1 MTMINTSTLISAS
14 QVVDAVQNYVDWNR
28 LYMNTKLFALMNN
41 LGLVSAQVPTGT
53 GGKGNY
59 RILYNKATGVKT
71 DYTLSAAIA
80 DVGGGKIN
88 LKTTT
93 CLDAAAAYH
102 INPGAFATELE
113 NVTAREGLAL
123 RVIGTVVD
131 GAAADKTVNA
141 LLRITAVT
149 SATDWTV
156 ETIESSLRG
165 VANADTCT
173 SIKIGSYILLEEVA
187 EFGGSAPTA
196 DDMTTTQDEN
206 YIQMFDS
213 TYGKN
218 LVALSQLTKYDS
230 AMETLYQA
238 HEPAFYSKINTALWF
253 GQGSYPTTGHDYGN
267 MKGIWKLLNLADADL
282 NTASA
287 KPIVKVDS
295 GTTFDFW
302 KFADVL
308 AERGTDA
315 PSKLHC
321 YTTSKMSMLIEKA
334 AFQMNKP
341 VDVSVVQFPK
351 MSFVKRSVQ
360 IGDTELIIIVDDKL
374 KYHPTFKEST
384 ANGAQTAAQEHVMIC
399 LDPRNTGI
407 TYHNN
412 AEYGVMIPAVR
423 PVLETRDKRT
433 KEEHIIAALTLG
445 VWNLH
450 QHVAYGITNS

>member
-71 DYTLSAAIA
+71 DYTLSADIV
-80 DVGGGKIN
+80 DVGGGKIK
-88 LKTTT
+88 LATVKG
-93 CLDAAAAYH
+93 AAFH

-113 NVTAREGLAL
+113 NVSAREGLAL
-123 RVIGTVVD
+123 RVIGTVTN
-131 GAAADKTVNA
+131 GAPANVAVNA

-149 SATDWTV
+149 SAADWTV
-156 ETIESSLRG
+156 ELIDTNLTG
-165 VANADTCT
+165 ANNDACT
-173 SIKIGSYILLEEVA
+173 AIKSGSYVLLEEVA

-267 MKGIWKLLNLADADL
+267 MKGIWKLLNLANADL

-287 KPIVKVDS
+287 KPIIKVDS

-374 KYHPTFKEST
+374 KYHPTFKESAVSGT
-384 ANGAQTAAQEHVMIC
+384 GQTAAQEHVMIC
-399 LDPRNTGI
+399 LDPRNIGI

-450 QHVAYGITNS
+450 QHVAYGITGS

>member
-41 LGLVSAQVPTGT
+41 LGLVSAQVPSGT

-71 DYTLSAAIA
+71 DYTLSADIV
-80 DVGGGKIN
+80 DVGGGKIK
-88 LKTTT
+88 LTTVKGT
-93 CLDAAAAYH
+93 AFH

-113 NVTAREGLAL
+113 NVSAREGLAL
-123 RVIGTVVD
+123 RVIGTVTNGTPANVS
-131 GAAADKTVNA
+131 VNC

-149 SATDWTV
+149 SAADWTV
-156 ETIESSLRG
+156 ELI
-165 VANADTCT
+165 DTNLTGAVNDACT
-173 SIKIGSYILLEEVA
+173 AIISGSYVLLEEVA
-187 EFGGSAPTA
+187 EFGGSAPAA

-253 GQGSYPTTGHDYGN
+253 GQGSYPTAGHDYGN

-287 KPIVKVDS
+287 KPIIKVDS

-374 KYHPTFKEST
+374 KYHPTLKESAVSGT
-384 ANGAQTAAQEHVMIC
+384 GQTAAQEHVMIC